1 MTRRRH
7 DWEERLRL
15 EEAAVQREWER
26 QVRRWQAR
34 ERAMD
39 AVYEALP
46 KAVAVLV
53 RLLDHGEPREQL
65 AVATLFL
72 RWMDQPEVRPSLIT
86 LGIGSV
92 RQDLAAIALTAGDL
106 GNVEDGSE

>member
-1 MTRRRH
+1 MARRQREW
-7 DWEERLRL
+7 DKRRAW

-46 KAVAVLV
+46 KAVAALV
-53 RLLDHGEPREQL
+53 DILDHGEPKEQL

-72 RWMDQPEVRPSLIT
+72 RWMDQPGVRPSLIT
-86 LGIGSV
+86 LDFGSV
-92 RQDLAAIALTAGDL
+92 RQDLVAIALTAGEL
-106 GNVEDGSE
+106 GNVEDG